1 MRCILMNKNT
11 PVLEAE
17 YNSGVGVFINV
28 YELFNMDYAP
38 YHLRISCVELSE
50 WFKNRG
56 IPSFRDQLDLLMHRL
71 NVHAPSELLDKAF
84 GLSLSDPYWLK
95 PKDLD
100 IFYDKINFFE
110 NDFEYAPFMD
120 ASLSKNSD
128 RIQNESSL
136 YSPNNTADGMLRKAW
151 IIEDGIRYLLK
162 GGYKSETLQPFNE
175 VLASEICR
183 RLGFD
188 HVEYSLAIYK
198 DMVVS
203 KCPCFIDVNSELIT
217 ARQIMDDTIDDYDSY
232 IKKLESEGIEDARI
246 KMENMFILDY
256 LMLNEDRHLN
266 NFGII
271 RNVNTLKWMGVA
283 PIFDNGQSLNI
294 QYYDDNEM
302 YVVGEGKF
310 FYEIKSFNEI
320 IQVVQDLNRI
330 DIDKLQDLAA
340 WFDDLLHQY
349 QHMTYYSDQRIHKL
363 CILLNRQIHNLKFFL
378 SS

>member
-1 MRCILMNKNT
+1 
-11 PVLEAE
+11 
-17 YNSGVGVFINV
+17 
-28 YELFNMDYAP
+28 
-38 YHLRISCVELSE
+38 
-50 WFKNRG
+50 
-56 IPSFRDQLDLLMHRL
+56 
-71 NVHAPSELLDKAF
+71 
-84 GLSLSDPYWLK
+84 
-95 PKDLD
+95 
-100 IFYDKINFFE
+100 
-110 NDFEYAPFMD
+110 MD

-136 YSPNNTADGMLRKAW
+136 YSPNNTTDGMLRKAW
-151 IIEDGIRYLLK
+151 IIEDGIRHLLK

-203 KCPCFIDVNSELIT
+203 KCPCFIDVNTELVT
-217 ARQIMDDTIDDYDSY
+217 GRQIMDDSIDDYESY
-232 IKKLESEGIEDARI
+232 IEKLESEGIEDARI

-283 PIFDNGQSLNI
+283 PIFDN
-294 QYYDDNEM
+294 
-302 YVVGEGKF
+302 EGKF
-310 FYEIKSFNEI
+310 FYEIKPFKEI

-330 DIDKLQDLAA
+330 DIDKLQDLPA

-363 CILLNRQIHNLKFFL
+363 CVLLNRQIHNLKFFL